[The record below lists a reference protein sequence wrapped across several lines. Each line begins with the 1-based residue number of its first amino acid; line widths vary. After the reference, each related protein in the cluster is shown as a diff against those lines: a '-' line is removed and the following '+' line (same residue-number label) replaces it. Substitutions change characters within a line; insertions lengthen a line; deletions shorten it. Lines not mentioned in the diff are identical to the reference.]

1 MNKSKLWH
9 IILMVGGTLA
19 VLAPDLTGLAAS
31 LAGMG
36 IGWLNWVARVLGVL
50 ALIGSRWDVIRGKLA
65 PLLIEDRTKL
75 GPPSSGTPVVCLLV
89 LGSLLLAGQAQAS
102 PEFGGCVLDGKLCF
116 GPAAAVTVG
125 KYQGGKFS
133 AGIMPGACYEAVAY
147 PDRWYSFGISGC
159 GQLEVGGSAPNSG
172 GGSLLASFANW
183 FRGGISRI
191 WTEQPE
197 GTAKGEWA
205 ALFGFGS
212 MFGGS
217 PKYVSQGTR

>member
-9 IILMVGGTLA
+9 IILMVGGALA
-19 VLAPDLTGLAAS
+19 VLAPDLAS
-31 LAGMG
+31 LATTLSAFEAP
-36 IGWLNWVARVLGVL
+36 WLKWPVRIIGVL
-50 ALIGSRWDVIRGKLA
+50 ALAGSRWDKIRAKLA
-65 PLLIEDRTKL
+65 PLLDEAKTN
-75 GPPSSGTPVVCLLV
+75 GPKAVAALLLV
-89 LGSLLLAGQAQAS
+89 GSLLLAGQAQAS

-147 PDRWYSFGISGC
+147 PDRWYSFGVSGC

-191 WTEQPE
+191 WTEQPA
-197 GTAKGEWA
+197 GPSKGEWA

-217 PKYVSQGTR
+217 PKYVSQGAR